1 MQVFTVSQI
10 NNYVK
15 TVFDSD
21 AVLSE
26 IVVTGEISN
35 LKFHSS
41 GHIYLT
47 LKDESAAISAAM
59 FKWNAKWMRF
69 TPENGMKVIAH
80 GKVTLY
86 EPTGQYQI
94 VLSSMQPDGSGD
106 LHLAFEQL
114 KKRLEEE
121 GLFDYSK
128 KKKIPEYPERVGVVT
143 SKTGAAVQ
151 DIINAISRRYPP
163 ADIVLCPVQ
172 VQGSEAS
179 AQIAAAIATLN
190 EGDMCDVIIVGRGG
204 GSIEDLWPFN
214 TEPVVRA
221 VAASHIPIISAVGH
235 ETDFTLC
242 DFAAD
247 LRAPTP
253 SAAAELSVP
262 DKYALMDYLSALRSS
277 CQNSMKSYIS
287 NRKIRLDSILSKCN
301 AYSPQQAVSL
311 KKTQLDSAIARIR
324 NAADNKLESCFAKLT
339 SVCSNLAALNPM
351 SVISR
356 GYCIASLDD
365 KPIKSSHDIKKLDRF
380 DLIFSDGTVS
390 CRALDDETERY

>member
-1 MQVFTVSQI
+1 MQVFTVSKI

-15 TVFDSD
+15 TVFDND
-21 AVLSE
+21 PMLSE
-26 IVVTGEISN
+26 IVITGEISN

-59 FKWNAKWMRF
+59 FKWNSKWMRF

-80 GKVTLY
+80 GKITLY
-86 EPTGQYQI
+86 EPSGQYQI
-94 VLSSMQPDGSGD
+94 VISSMQPDGSGD

-114 KKRLEEE
+114 KKRLEAE

-151 DIINAISRRYPP
+151 DIINVISRRYPP

-262 DKYALMDYLSALRSS
+262 DKNALLDYLASLSASCKSS
-277 CQNSMKSYIS
+277 TKSYIA

-301 AYSPQQAVSL
+301 AYSPQQAVNL
-311 KKTQLDSAIARIR
+311 KRTQLDNVITRIT
-324 NAADNKLESCFAKLT
+324 NAADKKLESCSARLA
-339 SVCSNLAALNPM
+339 SVCSNLTALNPM

-356 GYCIASLDD
+356 GYCIASVDD
-365 KPIKSSHDIKKLDRF
+365 KPIKSSNEIKELDRF
-380 DLIFSDGTVS
+380 DLIFGDGTVP
-390 CRALDDETERY
+390 CKALNEEN